1 MISDQN
7 SEKKEILLKLISEFQ
22 IDLQKNLESAIRTN
36 GIVSAI
42 DVCRTIFPQKK
53 ASIKMKFP
61 GVIIR
66 RVSEKPRNPSHQPVA
81 WGNRNF

>member
-36 GIVSAI
+36 AI
-42 DVCRTIFPQKK
+42 DVCRTIFPQNEIPRSYYKK
-53 ASIKMKFP
+53 SFRKT
-61 GVIIR
+61 
-66 RVSEKPRNPSHQPVA
+66 
-81 WGNRNF
+81 